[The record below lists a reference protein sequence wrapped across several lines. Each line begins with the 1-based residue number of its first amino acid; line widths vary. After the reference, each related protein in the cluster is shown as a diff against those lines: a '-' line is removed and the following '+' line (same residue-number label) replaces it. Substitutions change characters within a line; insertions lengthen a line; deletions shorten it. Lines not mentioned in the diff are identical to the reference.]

1 MKKFLFLLIIFS
13 FWIKV
18 QSLYAVLP
26 LPYPIDYLEKI
37 PAIEKEEL
45 TEEEQIEE
53 APPTAFAPITPPDF
67 RKQKAIGYEP
77 DVTFRVPPGLK
88 DKVDFWKSIYHTY
101 SVNQYVLHD
110 SDYNLVYKIV
120 DISDINRKNM
130 SYRSQRKLIA
140 QRLGAHKREIR
151 ALLIS
156 VYHKQAHLDSMS
168 SEERKFFDL
177 FRNIQDP
184 KKFWNARYNI
194 RSQLGQKERFEQGII
209 WAGRYLPMIEKVF
222 QEEGVPMELTR
233 LPFVESSFNI
243 KARSKVG
250 ASGVWQFIR
259 STGRRYLSINAAV
272 DERNDPIEATRAAAK
287 LLKTNYQYLESWPL
301 AVTAYNH
308 GAAGMQRAVR
318 KVNTK
323 DIATIIDRYRS
334 RTFGFASKNFY
345 SEFLAALETELEYQK
360 YFGALKTEAPLDF
373 EEVEVQKY
381 VGIHVLTRYTDIS
394 KEVLKRYNPGL
405 TPYVF
410 TGKKFIPPGYRLKLP
425 KGAKEAFE
433 ASYEQIPSQMV
444 AKTQKKFIY
453 HRVQRGDTLTY
464 LAHFYDTTVGE
475 IRRANRIGR
484 FLYSGQTLVI
494 PK

>member
-1 MKKFLFLLIIFS
+1 MKKYFFLIILFFLEIPS
-13 FWIKV
+13 
-18 QSLYAVLP
+18 SYAVLP

-45 TEEEQIEE
+45 TEAEQIEE
-53 APPTAFAPITPPDF
+53 APPTEFAPITPPDF
-67 RKQKAIGYEP
+67 RKQKALGYEP

-88 DKVDFWKSIYHTY
+88 DKVDFWKLIYHYY
-101 SVNQYVLHD
+101 SVDQYVLHD
-110 SDYNLVYKIV
+110 SDYNLIYKVV
-120 DISDINRKNM
+120 DVSDIHRKNI
-130 SYRSQRKLIA
+130 SYRAQRRLLA
-140 QRLGAHKREIR
+140 QRLGAHKRELR
-151 ALLIS
+151 VLLTS
-156 VYHKQAHLDSMS
+156 VHQKQAHPDSMTA
-168 SEERKFFDL
+168 EERKIFDL
-177 FRNIQDP
+177 FRHVDTS

-194 RSQLGQKERFEQGII
+194 RSQLGQKERFQQGII
-209 WAGRYLPMIEKVF
+209 WAGRYLPMMENIF
-222 QEEGVPMELTR
+222 QEEGVPIELTR

-287 LLKTNYQYLESWPL
+287 LLKANYGYLGHWPL

-318 KVNTK
+318 KVGTK
-323 DIATIIDRYRS
+323 DMVAIIDRYRS

-345 SEFLAALETELEYQK
+345 AEFLAALETELEYQK
-360 YFGALKTEAPLDF
+360 YFGALKTEASLDF
-373 EEVEVQKY
+373 EEVDIQKY
-381 VGIHVLTRYTDIS
+381 VGMHVLTRYTDIS

-405 TPYVF
+405 TSHVF
-410 TGKKFIPPGYRLKLP
+410 AGKKFIPPGYRLKLP
-425 KGAKEAFE
+425 HGAKEAFL
-433 ASYEQIPSQMV
+433 AGYQDIPSQLV
-444 AKTQKKFIY
+444 AKAQKKFIY
-453 HRVQRGDTLTY
+453 HRVRRGDTLIY
-464 LAHFYDTTVGE
+464 LARFYDTSVGE

-484 FLYSGQTLVI
+484 FLYSGQTLII